1 MKSEVHIPTWLATL
15 FVGSIIALQG
25 WQLRSIADLQ
35 VSTAT
40 LSAQVTAIQ
49 TRLAIAAMIPKP
61 KVSTWS
67 GPTNAVLS
75 KL

>member
-1 MKSEVHIPTWLATL
+1 MKSQVTIPTWLATL
-15 FVGSIIALQG
+15 FVASIIALQG
-25 WQLRSIADLQ
+25 WQLRSINELQ

-40 LSAQVTAIQ
+40 LSAQITAIQ
-49 TRLAIAAMIPKP
+49 TRLAIAATVP

-67 GPTNAVLS
+67 TPTNAVLS